1 MSSNASHIP
10 KEKLAAY
17 EFWKMDDFNRKGKRS
32 SAGTELLTVEQL
44 EGLHEQART
53 EGYAAGYQEGV
64 EQARNEVTQLQLL
77 MGDLDRELQSIDQ
90 GVANSLVALA
100 LEMARQLLHN
110 SLTKHPELV
119 VEVVREAMQSLPP
132 FGEHAQLLL
141 NPKDADLVRTH
152 IGEQLTHSKW
162 KLIEDPAIER
172 GGCRVQTASIE
183 IDGTLPTRWQRMAA
197 TLANNEAW
205 YRDPA
210 DDAVTREITTP

>member
-17 EFWKMDDFNRKGKRS
+17 EFWKMDDFNRKGKHS

-64 EQARNEVTQLQLL
+64 EQARHEVTQLQLL
-77 MGDLDRELQSIDQ
+77 MSDLDRELQSIDQ

-141 NPKDADLVRTH
+141 NPKDAELVRTH
-152 IGEQLTHSKW
+152 IGEQLMHSKW

-205 YRDPA
+205 YRNPA
-210 DDAVTREITTP
+210 DDAVTKEMTTP